1 MKRLLLITL
10 LGLLYSISYSQSCAT
25 TSKLPYQWPSHR
37 NWLMAP
43 SNDWTGQIRN
53 MSTGA
58 ITVVGNAGTGVA
70 VTTYEGSSTVSD
82 DKGNLLFYT
91 NGRRIWTGSGAGTT
105 LKYSGL
111 LEGNEGGAGATGS
124 AVQGIIVVRHPLDP
138 TTYHVF
144 TTDDVIGMGANLGF
158 NYFKISTT
166 GTLIA
171 GPTRLGTYNTSE
183 GVAATF
189 HSNGVDIWI
198 TCYEAGTAN
207 YNSYLLKCTGLVTTP
222 VVSSVA
228 TPFSGNELRG
238 GLAFS
243 YDGTHFAQAHSNA
256 TGGNSDK
263 EVSVYDFNNTT
274 GVISNARNISD
285 VAANEAACDV
295 NFSPD
300 GSKIYYST
308 ATGQIGFYDLS
319 SWNTTTIKTTRQFI
333 AGVSQG
339 VYPSIEIGPDGN
351 MYIAA
356 GVAGTGLLG
365 KVTGNLNA
373 GGPFTFST
381 IAGTQSSLGLPN
393 MFLPPQEE
401 PDIQEVPAMKTCD
414 AAVDLSTK
422 WLCSG
427 LDAESTVAPA
437 SVYTS
442 SCGACINATSG
453 LFNPTTA
460 GVGHHQ
466 VIFTKCSVDDTI
478 FIDVTSCAVTC
489 LDTTL
494 KNGGPICVG
503 ATLDLTTMLTGTSS
517 PGTWSI
523 TTAPAGA
530 TPATI
535 TGTTFSAANT
545 NTIAGSYVVRHTL
558 SPAPADPSCPKY
570 SERTIIVNAKP
581 TLTFTT
587 TDVCE
592 GAATITFNGSPA
604 NGTYSGTGI
613 TGATFNPTTAGTTAV
628 TYTYTDGN
636 GCINSA
642 AANQKVNPK
651 PTVTFTTTDVCE
663 GAANITFNG
672 SPASGVY
679 SGTGITG
686 ATFTP
691 SAAGTTAVTY
701 TYTDG
706 NGCVNSATANQKVNP
721 KPTVTFTTTDVCEG
735 TSTITFN
742 GSPTNGVYS
751 GTGIT
756 GATFNP
762 STAGTTAV
770 TYTYTDGNGCI
781 NSAAANQKVNP
792 KPTVTFTTT
801 DVCEGAANIT
811 FNGSPASGVYS
822 GTGITGATFTPSA
835 AGTTAVTYTYT
846 DGNGCVNSATANQ
859 KVNPK
864 PTVTFTTTDVCE
876 GTSTITF
883 NGSPTN
889 GVYSGTGITG
899 ATFNPSTAGTT
910 AVTYTYTDG
919 NGCINSAAANQK
931 VNPKPTVTFSTTDA
945 CAGDAAITFNGNP
958 ANGTYSGTGITGAT
972 FNPTTAGTT
981 AVTYT
986 YTDGNGCINSAAA
999 NQKVNPKPTV
1009 NLGLDKTICP
1019 GGTTSLDAGNAGATF
1034 AWTGPSNY
1042 TSSSNPIT
1050 VSNGGSYTVVVTNSF
1065 SCTASDII
1073 NVNVNAN
1080 LTINLG
1086 NDTAICQGQSMT
1098 FTANYSGTGV
1108 TYAWTGPNGYTNS
1121 INPVNVSDA
1130 GSYHVHVVDPMGCQG
1145 DDDVVLTV
1153 NALPTPSVTNG
1164 QVCQGQSYSFNAGNY
1179 TSYSWTG
1186 PNGFTSTSNPISV
1199 NTGGTYNVS
1208 VKDANNCSNTTSATL
1223 TINVNPTVNL
1233 GLDYTG
1239 CGGTSATFDAANTGS
1254 TYLWSDASTGQT
1266 ISVTTDGVYSVI
1278 ISSANNCK
1286 GYDTVQATFIP
1297 VPTLEIGAD
1306 VNLCAGESKV
1316 ITAVVNPSS
1325 SIVTWGNSST
1335 NTLSYTAST
1344 GGMVYANANNGGI
1357 CSAKDSLEVFIHDA
1371 PKVTGIKDTTVCFLS
1386 VHELTIDAG
1395 PSATQY
1401 NWSDGQSGQS
1411 ITITKDGRYTVDL
1424 ISTYGCKS
1432 TDAVTI
1438 SEDCPSS
1445 IYAPTAFTPNND
1457 GTNDKF
1463 YVKGENIYDFEL
1475 FIFNRW
1481 GEVIFHS
1488 KDMNEGWNGKKY
1500 NDMHDAQV
1508 DVYVWKINYKY
1519 WSDWKNKG
1527 KIREEVGRVTLIK

>member
-792 KPTVTFTTT
+792 KPTVTF
-801 DVCEGAANIT
+801 
-811 FNGSPASGVYS
+811 
-822 GTGITGATFTPSA
+822 
-835 AGTTAVTYTYT
+835 
-846 DGNGCVNSATANQ
+846 
-859 KVNPK
+859 
-864 PTVTFTTTDVCE
+864 
-876 GTSTITF
+876 
-883 NGSPTN
+883 
-889 GVYSGTGITG
+889 
-899 ATFNPSTAGTT
+899 
-910 AVTYTYTDG
+910 
-919 NGCINSAAANQK
+919 
-931 VNPKPTVTFSTTDA
+931 STTDA